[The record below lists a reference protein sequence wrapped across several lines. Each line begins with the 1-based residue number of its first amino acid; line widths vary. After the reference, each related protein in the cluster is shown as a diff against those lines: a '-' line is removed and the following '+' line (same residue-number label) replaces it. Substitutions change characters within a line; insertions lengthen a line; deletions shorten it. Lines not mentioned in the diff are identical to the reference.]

1 MRSDT
6 ITIASD
12 DDVLVTVHRWMPS
25 NETPDPERNEGS
37 RTAQSENA
45 GAHVGNVRG
54 IVQIA
59 HGMAE
64 HGERYARFARELVEH
79 GWSVWADDHRGH
91 GRTAKDEASLGHF
104 ADEDGW
110 ARVIADL
117 RRIAAAARKEHPGVP
132 LVLLGHSMGSFL
144 AQSLVLR
151 HPQEIDALILSG
163 SSAGGGALVGLGKQ
177 IAKLERLRSGKR
189 GKSALLTK
197 LSFGQYNSGFE
208 GRTEF
213 DWLSRDPIEVDKYV
227 ADPKCGFR
235 VTNQAWIDLLGA
247 LEELGHGDWSRLPRE
262 MPILVFSGERDPV
275 GDRAKGVRRLLATL
289 RGAGLAKVADKL
301 YPEGRHEMLNEINRD
316 EVFADVIRWLDA
328 NVRGRFQSASRG

>member
-6 ITIASD
+6 ITIPSD
-12 DDVLVTVHRWMPS
+12 DDVLVHVHRWMP
-25 NETPDPERNEGS
+25 D
-37 RTAQSENA
+37 A
-45 GAHVGNVRG
+45 GEKVRG
-54 IVQIA
+54 IVQIV

-64 HGERYARFARELVEH
+64 HGARYARFGRELAER

-91 GRTAKDEASLGHF
+91 GLTAKDEGALGHF

-117 RRIAAAARKEHPGVP
+117 RRVAQAARREHPGVP
-132 LVLLGHSMGSFL
+132 LVLFGHSMGSFL
-144 AQSLVLR
+144 SKGLVLR

-163 SSAGGGALVGLGKQ
+163 STAGGGALVGLGKQ
-177 IAKLERLRSGKR
+177 VAKLERMRQGKR
-189 GKSALLTK
+189 GRSALLEK

-227 ADPKCGFR
+227 VDPKCGFR

-247 LEELGHGDWSRLPRE
+247 LEELGKSEWSRLPRE

-275 GDRAKGVRRLLATL
+275 GEKGKGVRKLVGAL
-289 RGAGLAKVADKL
+289 RSGGLVRVTDRL
-301 YPEGRHEMLNEINRD
+301 YPEGRHEMLNETNRD
-316 EVFADVIRWLDA
+316 QVVADIIRWMDE
-328 NVRGRFQSASRG
+328 NVPPARP